1 MEKYKIKSIN
11 LSEAKKVWDT
21 SPNACIYNNPSFLNN
36 YKNIEFLAVLKGN
49 EVMCCW
55 PIISSKEKMIIPNF
69 FYYFGPYWS
78 KKITEQPRHSWLST
92 SSNVYSKFIEFF
104 SKNFKEINFQ
114 FHYSLLDIR
123 IFDWWNYG
131 LKNKKKFEIVPKYS
145 AIIDL
150 SKKKDLKE
158 IMSDY
163 RYVRRYEIKNFIELN
178 DKLENCNQ
186 DIEKMCNLYL
196 GNNSE
201 KYNRNEEK
209 KLRDDIKI
217 LCKLADNGF
226 GEIRCVKEKK
236 TNELIYFNVVLF
248 DKNSVHLA
256 LNSCEKK
263 WKKLGIMAWGINDLL
278 NNYVNKFD
286 KFDFNGAN
294 SPLRGDDKH
303 SYGAIEKLYFQLKY

>member
-1 MEKYKIKSIN
+1 
-11 LSEAKKVWDT
+11 
-21 SPNACIYNNPSFLNN
+21 
-36 YKNIEFLAVLKGN
+36 
-49 EVMCCW
+49 
-55 PIISSKEKMIIPNF
+55 
-69 FYYFGPYWS
+69 
-78 KKITEQPRHSWLST
+78 
-92 SSNVYSKFIEFF
+92 
-104 SKNFKEINFQ
+104 
-114 FHYSLLDIR
+114 
-123 IFDWWNYG
+123 
-131 LKNKKKFEIVPKYS
+131 
-145 AIIDL
+145 
-150 SKKKDLKE
+150 
-158 IMSDY
+158 MSDY

>member
-1 MEKYKIKSIN
+1 LEKYKIKSIN